1 MEEIKEEINSSKKT
15 RRDYIREYKQS
26 RRASDP
32 EYERVMSKNYNR
44 ISYDRRSGKLNNDVL
59 TKYGVLYSNY
69 MNIHEELQHIKL
81 LNKPDIKEDLI
92 KMIQDILG

>member
-1 MEEIKEEINSSKKT
+1 MDETTTNQSKS
-15 RRDYIREYKQS
+15 RREYIKVYKRN
-26 RRASDP
+26 RRLENE

-44 ISYDRRSGKLNNDVL
+44 ISYDKRVGKINNEVL
-59 TKYGVLYSNY
+59 SKYGILYSNY

-92 KMIQDILG
+92 KMIQDILC